1 MKAKKIL
8 LILPFLFVNI
18 VSFSQQIGS
27 GYAPEAI
34 NDFNKELLSGFYQ
47 GYSAAGQVDG
57 GGWNHLLNLRHSTTT
72 NNHQLQIASSYTE
85 NDRLF
90 FRKFARGLGSNNP
103 VWHEIAT
110 RGGNTFN
117 GNQSING
124 TIAISG
130 SIRINEDFSLG
141 GNDRIVNWSNFSYGS
156 YIDVNNSQNALRI
169 RDKNNTIMLEV
180 NGSNNY
186 FTGNLGIGTAA
197 PNSKLTIKGLGTG
210 VSISH
215 GGNPYF
221 GSLAFNRE
229 AGTGEIFDPSAQA
242 FQINNGGNDKNLH
255 FQVYNGNGSQITD
268 NALVIKG
275 TNGYVG
281 VGTPNPDR
289 ELTVNGTI
297 HSKEVIVDTNIAP
310 DYVFQ
315 KYYTGKSELK
325 SDYVMPT
332 LAEIEDF
339 TKKNNHLPDVP
350 SAKEMQEKG
359 VSLGEMSNV
368 LLQKI
373 EELTLY
379 AIEQNKKLQSQQEEI
394 KRLKS
399 ENEQYKSFAVRLS
412 AIEKELK
419 K

>member
-1 MKAKKIL
+1 MKFKKIL
-8 LILPFLFVNI
+8 FILPFLFVNI

-27 GYAPEAI
+27 GYASTLT
-34 NDFNKELLSGFYQ
+34 NFNIELPSGFYQ
-47 GYSAAGQVDG
+47 GLNPNGKVDSNSHD
-57 GGWNHLLNLRHSTTT
+57 WNHLINLRHSNLE
-72 NNHQLQIASSYTE
+72 NNNQLQIASSYFE

-90 FRKFARGLGSNNP
+90 FRKFVRGLGSNNP
-103 VWHEIAT
+103 VWYELAT

-117 GNQSING
+117 GDQSING

-130 SIRINEDFSLG
+130 SIRINESFSLG

-186 FTGNLGIGTAA
+186 FTGNVGIGT
-197 PNSKLTIKGLGTG
+197 T
-210 VSISH
+210 
-215 GGNPYF
+215 F
-221 GSLAFNRE
+221 
-229 AGTGEIFDPSAQA
+229 
-242 FQINNGGNDKNLH
+242 
-255 FQVYNGNGSQITD
+255 
-268 NALVIKG
+268 
-275 TNGYVG
+275 
-281 VGTPNPDR
+281 PDQK
-289 ELTVNGTI
+289 LTVNGTI
-297 HSKEVIVDTNIAP
+297 HSKEVIVDTNITP

-325 SDYVMPT
+325 EDYVMPT
-332 LAEIEDF
+332 LTEIENF
-339 TKKNNHLPDVP
+339 TKKNNHLPGVP

-359 VSLGEMSNV
+359 ISLGEMSNI

-379 AIEQNKKLQSQQEEI
+379 TIEQQKELE
-394 KRLKS
+394 RLRA
-399 ENEQYKSFAVRLS
+399 ENENYKSFAERL
-412 AIEKELK
+412 ATIEKELK